1 MTLTA
6 DGEALL
12 PFIRRVL
19 ADVEATSAEARALS
33 GMSRGRLSIGATPS
47 LITRVLA
54 PALVEFHASHPGIEL
69 LVVEAG
75 SRQLVR
81 QLASGEVDLA
91 LVVLPINDPLVAT
104 TALFDDPLVLAVA
117 PDHPLATPAGRS
129 VAVTE
134 LDGLPLVMFREGY
147 DLREVTLAAC
157 RNAGVEPRL
166 VSQGGEMDGVLAFV
180 AAGLGA
186 AVVPAIAMPAES
198 KLTRHPLQSP
208 GIEPHGGPGPPGG
221 PTGAPTGTSP
231 RGPAG
236 CARPTPRAQV
246 APLPE
251 RGADPAPANGD
262 GRRRQRSHYTP
273 RMDGPAHTDPSS
285 TPGPGTLRPPADLAR
300 TLGDL
305 RASGWKS
312 VPVAE
317 EMRRNTM
324 ARIAAGESLVP
335 GVLGFDDTVI
345 PQLENAILAGHD
357 IILLGERGQAKT
369 RVIRAL
375 VGLLDEWLPIVEGS
389 EINDDPYAPVSRGA
403 INAVNDLGDDTPIA
417 WVHRSQ
423 RYGEKLATP
432 DTSIADLIGEVDPI
446 KIAEG
451 RYLSDE
457 LALHYGLIPRVNRGI
472 FAINELPD
480 LSERIQVGLL
490 NVLEERDV
498 QIRGHRIR
506 LPLDIT
512 LVATANPEDYTN
524 RGRIITP
531 LKDRF
536 GAQIRTHYPYDTMT
550 EVKIM
555 ESEAELPTAGI
566 PVTVPLYLEGGRG

>member
-1 MTLTA
+1 
-6 DGEALL
+6 
-12 PFIRRVL
+12 
-19 ADVEATSAEARALS
+19 
-33 GMSRGRLSIGATPS
+33 
-47 LITRVLA
+47 
-54 PALVEFHASHPGIEL
+54 
-69 LVVEAG
+69 
-75 SRQLVR
+75 
-81 QLASGEVDLA
+81 
-91 LVVLPINDPLVAT
+91 
-104 TALFDDPLVLAVA
+104 
-117 PDHPLATPAGRS
+117 
-129 VAVTE
+129 
-134 LDGLPLVMFREGY
+134 
-147 DLREVTLAAC
+147 
-157 RNAGVEPRL
+157 
-166 VSQGGEMDGVLAFV
+166 
-180 AAGLGA
+180 
-186 AVVPAIAMPAES
+186 
-198 KLTRHPLQSP
+198 
-208 GIEPHGGPGPPGG
+208 
-221 PTGAPTGTSP
+221 
-231 RGPAG
+231 
-236 CARPTPRAQV
+236 
-246 APLPE
+246 
-251 RGADPAPANGD
+251 
-262 GRRRQRSHYTP
+262 
-273 RMDGPAHTDPSS
+273 MDGPAHTDPSS
-285 TPGPGTLRPPADLAR
+285 TPGPGTLRPPAELAR
-300 TLGDL
+300 TLGEL

-317 EMRRNTM
+317 ELRRNTM
-324 ARIAAGESLVP
+324 KRIAAGENLVP

-357 IILLGERGQAKT
+357 VILLGERGQAKT

-375 VGLLDEWLPIVEGS
+375 VGLLDEWLPIVAGS
-389 EINDDPYAPVSRGA
+389 EINDDPYHPVSRGA
-403 INAVNDLGDDTPIA
+403 INTVNEQGDDTPVT

-566 PVTVPLYLEGGRG
+566 PVTVPNYLKEVVAEVSQLARRSSHLNQRSGVSVRLSIANYETLVANSVRRALRTGEPVAVPRISDLASLVPSTQGKVEVEAMEEGREHDVVAQLVAAATLAVFRRRVTLDDPATIVAAFTEQVVVHAGDDLPSAAYLAVLADIPELEPPTRSLAGPDATESPALMASALEFLLEGLHLTKRLNKDSSGARALYRGRK